1 MIYTKKRS
9 SLQVFYLKFQID
21 QPALIQWGRVLVY
34 KTGIEFELQTFRD
47 GDKTLA
53 KFKGSLKALDQ
64 ALQTWVGWLRI
75 VCGPIPR
82 E

>member
-1 MIYTKKRS
+1 M
-9 SLQVFYLKFQID
+9 
-21 QPALIQWGRVLVY
+21 GRVLVY
-34 KTGIEFELQTFRD
+34 KIGIEFELQTFRD
-47 GDKTLA
+47 SDKTLA